1 MTDTSGRS
9 NSLND
14 RVESL
19 EINMA
24 DVKSA
29 LNQLIDYSVQNNQR
43 MTDAIDRL
51 AQVQTNTLQ
60 LVERLQ
66 TQVTDMQ
73 AQVTEMQSEVTEMQ
87 SEVRGLQTENR
98 RIWEIIS
105 DRLGLE

>member
-1 MTDTSGRS
+1 MTNTSEQS
-9 NSLND
+9 DSLND

-19 EINMA
+19 EIDMV

-66 TQVTDMQ
+66 TQVTEMQ
-73 AQVTEMQSEVTEMQ
+73 A
-87 SEVRGLQTENR
+87 EVRGLQTENR